1 MSADRL
7 RAAATLLRER
17 AEQTTRGA
25 AWTEGHYWVEDYDPN
40 DLSGQT
46 SMQVEI
52 GGMGCEGDALYYSMM
67 APPVAL
73 ALADWLD
80 VTASKADDVESSGL
94 TFGGV
99 EGRPALALADA
110 ILGGTE

>member
-67 APPVAL
+67 SPPVAL

-80 VTASKADDVESSGL
+80 ATTTYLQPGFSIEDDLCLSH
-94 TFGGV
+94 
-99 EGRPALALADA
+99 ALAVAVA
-110 ILGGTE
+110 ILGGDRA